1 MRSFFPLKSLFTR
14 MLLWCGVTVIVC
26 LAGSVFTGQFRH
38 FPVGHR
44 DFFSKFL
51 SVQLENA
58 RSAYENGGEEGLR
71 NFFNRY
77 EQHFP
82 GNYGLVNK
90 SGIDVLTGIDR
101 EAEVRRFPPTRQWRV
116 GRDRMKMSWPSQDGK
131 YTLIVDAVIPPGPP
145 NPIPYYLWIVFAT
158 IVFCYILAVQIG
170 SPLLA
175 LEHTVDRFG
184 RGDLDI
190 RAKPSGG
197 EEFGKLARAF
207 NLMADRL
214 QTLLTAERRLLQ
226 DVSHELRSPLAR
238 LKFATELA
246 RTSGDRER
254 SLDRIEREIDRLT
267 SLVSELLQVTRAEN
281 DPQTRN
287 LHLIS
292 LSDLVTQVV
301 DDCSLETQALGCRV
315 QFSSEQDI
323 QILGDRELLRRAF
336 ENVLRNAIR
345 YAPEDT
351 RIKVTLEKQGGDA
364 RIEVR
369 DYGPGVPDSAL
380 ENLFKP
386 FFRVDADRNKNSGGV
401 GLGLSIA
408 ERAVAVHGGR
418 IRARNAA
425 PGLAVEILVPT
436 EVSDA
441 SRAKREP
448 VTANVR
454 YRDS

>member
-1 MRSFFPLKSLFTR
+1 MKSSFTRRSLFTKL
-14 MLLWCGVTVIVC
+14 LLWCGITLIVC

-38 FPVGHR
+38 FPAGHR

-51 SVQLENA
+51 SFQLDSA
-58 RSAYENGGEEGLR
+58 RSAYEAGGKQGLKEY
-71 NFFNRY
+71 FDRY
-77 EQHFP
+77 EQYYP
-82 GNYGLVNK
+82 GNYGLLNR
-90 SGIDVLTGIDR
+90 SGIDLLTGLDR

-116 GRDRMKMSWPSQDGK
+116 GRDRMKMSWPSRDGK
-131 YTLIVDAVIPPGPP
+131 YTLLVDAVIPPGPP

-158 IVFCYILAVQIG
+158 IIFCYILAVQIG

-190 RAKPSGG
+190 RAKPSGS
-197 EEFGKLARAF
+197 EEFDKLARAF

-214 QTLLTAERRLLQ
+214 QTLLKAERRLLQ

-246 RTSGDRER
+246 RTSNDREK
-254 SLDRIEREIDRLT
+254 SMDRIEREIDRLT

-281 DPQTRN
+281 DPESRN
-287 LHLIS
+287 LHQIS
-292 LSDLVTQVV
+292 LSDLVTEVV
-301 DDCSLETQALGCRV
+301 NDCSVETEARGCRI
-315 QFSSEQDI
+315 QFSIAQDLP
-323 QILGDRELLRRAF
+323 ILGDRELLRRAF
-336 ENVLRNAIR
+336 ENVFRNAIR
-345 YAPEDT
+345 YAPEGSS
-351 RIKVTLEKQGGDA
+351 IWVTLEKTVDYA

-369 DYGPGVPDSAL
+369 DHGPGVPQSAL

-386 FFRVDADRNKNSGGV
+386 FFRVEADRNKSSGGV

-425 PGLAVEILVPT
+425 PGLAVEILVPIG
-436 EVSDA
+436 VSTGV
-441 SRAKREP
+441 S
-448 VTANVR
+448 VTQESVAV
-454 YRDS
+454 

>member
-1 MRSFFPLKSLFTR
+1 MRSFFTLKSLFTR
-14 MLLWCGVTVIVC
+14 TLLWCGVTVIVC
-26 LAGSVFTGQFRH
+26 LAGSVFTGQYRH
-38 FPVGHR
+38 FPAGHR

-58 RSAYENGGEEGLR
+58 RCAYEAGGKRALQE
-71 NFFNRY
+71 FFARY
-77 EQHFP
+77 EQYYP
-82 GNYGLVNK
+82 GNYSLVNK
-90 SGIDVLTGIDR
+90 SGIDVLTGLDR
-101 EAEVRRFPPTRQWRV
+101 EAEVRRFPPNRQWRV

-170 SPLLA
+170 SPLLT
-175 LEHTVDRFG
+175 LEQTVDQFG

-190 RAKPSGG
+190 RAKLSGSD
-197 EEFGKLARAF
+197 EFGKLARAF

-214 QTLLTAERRLLQ
+214 QTLLNAERRLLQ

-246 RTSGDRER
+246 RTSGDREG

-267 SLVSELLQVTRAEN
+267 ALVSELLQVTRAEN

-301 DDCSLETQALGCRV
+301 DDCSVETQAQGCRV
-315 QFSSEQDI
+315 QFSIEQDI
-323 QILGDRELLRRAF
+323 QVLGDRELLRRAF
-336 ENVLRNAIR
+336 ENILRNAIR

-351 RIKVTLEKQGGDA
+351 KIKVTLRKDLGQA

-380 ENLFKP
+380 ENIFKP
-386 FFRVDADRNKNSGGV
+386 FFRVEADRNKNSGGV

-418 IRARNAA
+418 IQARNAG
-425 PGLAVEILVPT
+425 PGLAVEILVPI

-441 SRAKREP
+441 TRTRREP
-448 VTANVR
+448 IAV
-454 YRDS
+454 

>member
-1 MRSFFPLKSLFTR
+1 
-14 MLLWCGVTVIVC
+14 
-26 LAGSVFTGQFRH
+26 
-38 FPVGHR
+38 
-44 DFFSKFL
+44 
-51 SVQLENA
+51 
-58 RSAYENGGEEGLR
+58 
-71 NFFNRY
+71 
-77 EQHFP
+77 
-82 GNYGLVNK
+82 
-90 SGIDVLTGIDR
+90 
-101 EAEVRRFPPTRQWRV
+101 
-116 GRDRMKMSWPSQDGK
+116 MKISWPSRDGK

-145 NPIPYYLWIVFAT
+145 SPIPYYLWIVFAT
-158 IVFCYILAVQIG
+158 IGFCYILAVQIG

-184 RGDLDI
+184 RGDLDV
-190 RAKPSGG
+190 RAKPSGS

-214 QTLLTAERRLLQ
+214 QMLLKAERRLLQ

-246 RTSGDRER
+246 RTSGDREG

-281 DPQTRN
+281 DPQSRN

-301 DDCSLETQALGCRV
+301 DDCSVETQAQGCRF
-315 QFSSEQDI
+315 QFSIEQDV

-351 RIKVTLEKQGGDA
+351 KIKVTLQKYTGQG

-369 DYGPGVPDSAL
+369 DYGPRVPHSAL
-380 ENLFKP
+380 ENIFKP

-418 IRARNAA
+418 IQARNAG
-425 PGLAVEILVPT
+425 PGLAVEILVPI

-441 SRAKREP
+441 TRTKRES
-448 VTANVR
+448 VAV
-454 YRDS
+454 

>member
-1 MRSFFPLKSLFTR
+1 MAMKSSLTRRSLFTK
-14 MLLWCGVTVIVC
+14 LLFWCGITVVVC

-38 FPVGHR
+38 VAVGHR

-51 SVQLENA
+51 SFQLDSA
-58 RSAYENGGEEGLR
+58 RSAYENGGKPALKR
-71 NFFNRY
+71 FFDRY
-77 EQHFP
+77 EQYYP
-82 GNYGLVNK
+82 GTYGLLNK
-90 SGIDVLTGIDR
+90 SGIDVLTGLDR

-116 GRDRMKMSWPSQDGK
+116 GRDRMKMSWASRDGE
-131 YTLIVDAVIPPGPP
+131 YTLLVDAVIPPGPP
-145 NPIPYYLWIVFAT
+145 NPIPYYLWIVFAV

-190 RAKPSGG
+190 RAKPSGS
-197 EEFGKLARAF
+197 EEFDNLARAF
-207 NLMADRL
+207 NVMADRL
-214 QTLLTAERRLLQ
+214 QTLLKAERRLLQ

-238 LKFATELA
+238 LKFSTELA

-254 SLDRIEREIDRLT
+254 SMDRIEREIDRLT

-281 DPQTRN
+281 DPESRN
-287 LHLIS
+287 LHQIS
-292 LSDLVTQVV
+292 LSDLLTNVV
-301 DDCSLETQALGCRV
+301 DDCSVETEARGCFV
-315 QFSSEQDI
+315 QFCISEDV

-345 YAPEDT
+345 YSPAGGK
-351 RIKVTLEKQGGDA
+351 IWVALEKTADHA
-364 RIEVR
+364 RTEIR
-369 DYGPGVPDSAL
+369 DYGPGVPEPAL

-386 FFRVDADRNKNSGGV
+386 FFRVEADRNKSSGGV

-418 IRARNAA
+418 IQARNAA
-425 PGLAVEILVPT
+425 PGLAVEILVPIGVT
-436 EVSDA
+436 GTRRD
-441 SRAKREP
+441 KRET
-448 VTANVR
+448 VAV
-454 YRDS
+454 

>member
-1 MRSFFPLKSLFTR
+1 MKRFFPLKSLFTR
-14 MLLWCGVTVIVC
+14 MLLWCGVTLAVC

-38 FPVGHR
+38 FPAGHR

-51 SVQLENA
+51 SLQLENA
-58 RSAYENGGEEGLR
+58 RSAYENGGKEGLR
-71 NFFNRY
+71 SFFNRY
-77 EQHFP
+77 EQYYP
-82 GNYGLVNK
+82 GNYSLVNK
-90 SGIDVLTGIDR
+90 SGIDVLTGLDR
-101 EAEVRRFPPTRQWRV
+101 EAEVRRFPSTRQWRV
-116 GRDRMKMSWPSQDGK
+116 GRDRMKMSWPSHDGQ
-131 YTLIVDAVIPPGPP
+131 YTLIIDAVIPPGPP

-190 RAKPSGG
+190 RAQPSGSD
-197 EEFGKLARAF
+197 EFGKLARAF

-246 RTSGDRER
+246 RTSGDREG

-281 DPQTRN
+281 DPQSRN

-292 LSDLVTQVV
+292 LSDLLAQLV
-301 DDCSLETQALGCRV
+301 DDCSVETQALGCRV
-315 QFSSEQDI
+315 QFSIEQDI

-351 RIKVTLEKQGGDA
+351 KIKVTLEKHLGEA

-369 DYGPGVPDSAL
+369 DYGPGVPDAAL

-418 IRARNAA
+418 IKARNAG
-425 PGLAVEILVPT
+425 PGLAVEILVPMET
-436 EVSDA
+436 STA
-441 SRAKREP
+441 SRTSRES
-448 VTANVR
+448 VAV
-454 YRDS
+454 

>member
-1 MRSFFPLKSLFTR
+1 VRPFFTLKSLFTR
-14 MLLWCGVTVIVC
+14 LLFWCGITVIAC
-26 LAGSVFTGQFRH
+26 LAGSVFTGQFRQ
-38 FPVGHR
+38 FPAGHR

-58 RSAYENGGEEGLR
+58 RSAYEKGGKQGLR
-71 NFFNRY
+71 EFFERY
-77 EQHFP
+77 EQYYP
-82 GNYGLVNK
+82 GTYSLVNK
-90 SGIDVLTGIDR
+90 SGIDVLTGLDR
-101 EAEVRRFPPTRQWRV
+101 EAEVRRFPPNRQWRV
-116 GRDRMKMSWPSQDGK
+116 GRDRMKISWPSRDGR

-190 RAKPSGG
+190 RATPSGS

-246 RTSGDRER
+246 RTSGDREG

-281 DPQTRN
+281 DPQSRN

-292 LSDLVTQVV
+292 LSDLLSQVV
-301 DDCSLETQALGCRV
+301 DDCTVETQASGCRV
-315 QFSSEQDI
+315 QFSMEQDI

-351 RIKVTLEKQGGDA
+351 KIKVTLRNDQGIA

-369 DYGPGVPDSAL
+369 DFGPGVPDSAL

-386 FFRVDADRNKNSGGV
+386 FFRVEADRNKNSGGV

-418 IRARNAA
+418 IQARNAH
-425 PGLAVEILVPT
+425 PGLAVEIRVPM
-436 EVSDA
+436 EVSEA
-441 SRAKREP
+441 ARSKRES
-448 VTANVR
+448 VTV
-454 YRDS
+454 

>member
-1 MRSFFPLKSLFTR
+1 MKSFFTLKSLFTR
-14 MLLWCGVTVIVC
+14 MLLWCGATVIVC

-58 RSAYENGGEEGLR
+58 RSAYEKDGKEGLR
-71 NFFNRY
+71 EFFKRY
-77 EQHFP
+77 EQYYP
-82 GNYGLVNK
+82 GTYGLVNK
-90 SGIDVLTGIDR
+90 SGIDVLTGLDR

-116 GRDRMKMSWPSQDGK
+116 GRDRMKMSWPSRDGQ
-131 YTLIVDAVIPPGPP
+131 YTLIIDAVIPPGPP
-145 NPIPYYLWIVFAT
+145 NPVPYYLWIVFAT
-158 IVFCYILAVQIG
+158 LIFCYILAVQIG

-175 LEHTVDRFG
+175 LEETVDRFG
-184 RGDLDI
+184 RGDLDV
-190 RAKPSGG
+190 RAKPSGSA
-197 EEFGKLARAF
+197 EFDKLARAF
-207 NLMADRL
+207 NVMADRL
-214 QTLLTAERRLLQ
+214 QTLLNAERRLLQ

-246 RTSGDRER
+246 RTSGDRDG

-267 SLVSELLQVTRAEN
+267 SLVSELLQVTRAES
-281 DPQTRN
+281 DPQSRN

-292 LSDLVTQVV
+292 LSDLLSQLV
-301 DDCSLETQALGCRV
+301 DDCSVETQALGCRV
-315 QFSSEQDI
+315 QFSMEQDV

-351 RIKVTLEKQGGDA
+351 KIRVTLREHMGEA

-380 ENLFKP
+380 ENLCKP

-408 ERAVAVHGGR
+408 QRAVAVHGGR
-418 IRARNAA
+418 IQARNAG
-425 PGLAVEILVPT
+425 PGLAMEILVPIRT
-436 EVSDA
+436 SENT
-441 SRAKREP
+441 RAQQQS
-448 VTANVR
+448 VHV
-454 YRDS
+454 

>member
-1 MRSFFPLKSLFTR
+1 MRSFFTLKSLFTR
-14 MLLWCGVTVIVC
+14 TLLWCGVTVIVC
-26 LAGSVFTGQFRH
+26 LAGSVFTGQYRH
-38 FPVGHR
+38 FPAGHR

-58 RSAYENGGEEGLR
+58 RCAYEAGGKRALQE
-71 NFFNRY
+71 FFGRY
-77 EQHFP
+77 EQYYP
-82 GNYGLVNK
+82 GNYSLVNK
-90 SGIDVLTGIDR
+90 SGIDVLTGLDR
-101 EAEVRRFPPTRQWRV
+101 EAEVRRFPPNRQWRV

-131 YTLIVDAVIPPGPP
+131 YTLIIDAVIPPGPP
-145 NPIPYYLWIVFAT
+145 NPVPYYLWIVFAT

-184 RGDLDI
+184 RGDLGI
-190 RAKPSGG
+190 RAEPSGS

-246 RTSGDRER
+246 RTSGDREA

-267 SLVSELLQVTRAEN
+267 ALVSELLQVTRAEN
-281 DPQTRN
+281 DPQSRN

-301 DDCSLETQALGCRV
+301 DDCSVETQASGCRV
-315 QFSSEQDI
+315 QFSMEEDI

-351 RIKVTLEKQGGDA
+351 KIKVTLEKQAREA

-369 DYGPGVPDSAL
+369 DYGPGVPPSAL

-418 IRARNAA
+418 IRARNAG
-425 PGLAVEILVPT
+425 PGLAVEIVVP
-436 EVSDA
+436 
-441 SRAKREP
+441 SRSLRRLAQSG
-448 VTANVR
+448 NQ
-454 YRDS
+454 